1 MFVMAI
7 FTESL
12 SESLLIA
19 SLGMA
24 VLGLLVGTLLSRVV
38 YHLPRAIEAAWQ
50 AHARESMSTEGPVD
64 AGIPASA
71 TRDANAF
78 GQDVPDE
85 RRIPWCAPAGCL
97 HCGAPGAAGWRQWP
111 GLAAFTSAPRCL
123 NCSHRAGHA
132 SRLMHWITA
141 AVFALCAWRYGT
153 SSHLFWAL
161 LLCTALIT
169 LAFIDAQTALL
180 PDIITLPLLWIGLLV
195 NSGGTGW
202 TPLSHAVWGAV
213 AGYACLWMVFH
224 AFRLATGRE
233 GMGYGDFKLLAA
245 LGAWLGLSTLP
256 WLLLAAS
263 LSGVIVGLGLRFV
276 GRASPGQPLPFGPY
290 LAAAGIIAILWPLS
304 FPG

>member
-1 MFVMAI
+1 MRRDIMFVMAI
-7 FTESL
+7 FTESPFW
-12 SESLLIA
+12 SLLIWA
-19 SLGMA
+19 LCLA
-24 VLGLLVGTLLSRVV
+24 VVGLMVGTLMSRVV

-50 AHARESMSTEGPVD
+50 AHARETVGAD
-64 AGIPASA
+64 ASGVVAPDARAPDPDPSYTTADSWRSPAA
-71 TRDANAF
+71 
-78 GQDVPDE
+78 
-85 RRIPWCAPAGCL
+85 CL
-97 HCGAPGAAGWRQWP
+97 HCGAPGPSGWRQWLGVTAFALP
-111 GLAAFTSAPRCL
+111 GRCAS
-123 NCSHRAGHA
+123 CEHPVGYA
-132 SRLMHWITA
+132 SRLLHWLTA

-153 SSHLFWAL
+153 SAHLFWAL
-161 LLCTALIT
+161 LLCAALIT
-169 LAFIDAQTALL
+169 LAFIDAQTSLL
-180 PDIITLPLLWIGLLV
+180 PDVITLPLLWIGLLV

-202 TPLSHAVWGAV
+202 TPLAHAVWGAV

-276 GRASPGQPLPFGPY
+276 GRAAPGQPLPFGPY
-290 LAAAGIIAILWPLS
+290 LSAAGIIAILWPIS